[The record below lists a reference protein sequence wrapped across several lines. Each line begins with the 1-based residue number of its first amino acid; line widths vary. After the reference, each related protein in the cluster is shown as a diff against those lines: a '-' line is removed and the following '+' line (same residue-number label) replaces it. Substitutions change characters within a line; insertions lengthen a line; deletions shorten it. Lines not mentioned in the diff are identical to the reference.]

1 MKPLLGFPTV
11 HKLYVYLTFHFVKF
25 INFPG
30 HSVPQVFAFKESG
43 EPSSASM
50 NKMLFKE
57 VMSKAPHFM
66 YLELL

>member
-1 MKPLLGFPTV
+1 
-11 HKLYVYLTFHFVKF
+11 VKF